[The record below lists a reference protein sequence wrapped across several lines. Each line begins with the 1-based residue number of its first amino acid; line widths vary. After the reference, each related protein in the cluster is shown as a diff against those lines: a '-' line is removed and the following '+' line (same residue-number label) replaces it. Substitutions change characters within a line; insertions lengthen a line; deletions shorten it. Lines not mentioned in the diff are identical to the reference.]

1 MVAKAASES
10 LGAQMSML
18 RKRHPKVCEN
28 PECGDKFQ
36 GLAVARFCS
45 DECRFRSA
53 WLDGTKAEQLAQE
66 KAARKTR
73 AKRIVKKMRV

>member
-1 MVAKAASES
+1 MPAKAASES

-53 WLDGTKAEQLAQE
+53 WLEGREKEVVEQ
-66 KAARKTR
+66 KAALRKTR
-73 AKRIVKKMRV
+73 AKRLVKKMRV

>member
-1 MVAKAASES
+1 MPAKAASES

-18 RKRHPKVCEN
+18 RKRHSKVCEN

-53 WLDGTKAEQLAQE
+53 WLEGTKAEQLAKE
-66 KAARKTR
+66 KATRKKR
-73 AKRIVKKMRV
+73 AKRIVRKMRV

>member
-1 MVAKAASES
+1 MPAKAASES

-18 RKRHPKVCEN
+18 RKRHTKVCEN

-53 WLDGTKAEQLAQE
+53 WLDGRAEEEAKEKA
-66 KAARKTR
+66 AARKTR
-73 AKRIVKKMRV
+73 AKRIVKKMRR

>member
-1 MVAKAASES
+1 MPAKAASES

-18 RKRHPKVCEN
+18 RKRHEKICDN
-28 PECGDKFQ
+28 PECGTTFE

-53 WLDGTKAEQLAQE
+53 WLDSKAEEAAME
-66 KAARKTR
+66 KAAAQKKR
-73 AKRIVKKMRV
+73 ARRVVSRARL

>member
-1 MVAKAASES
+1 
-10 LGAQMSML
+10 ML
-18 RKRHPKVCEN
+18 RKRHTKVCEN

-53 WLDGTKAEQLAQE
+53 WLDGRAEEEAKEKA
-66 KAARKTR
+66 AARKTR
-73 AKRIVKKMRV
+73 AKRIVKKMRR

>member
-1 MVAKAASES
+1 MPAKAASES

-18 RKRHPKVCEN
+18 RKRHSKVCEN

-53 WLDGTKAEQLAQE
+53 WLDGRAEEEAKQ
-66 KAARKTR
+66 KAAVRKKR
-73 AKRIVKKMRV
+73 AKRIIRKMRA

>member
-1 MVAKAASES
+1 MPAKAASES

-53 WLDGTKAEQLAQE
+53 WLEGTKAEQLAKE

-73 AKRIVKKMRV
+73 AKRIVKKMRS

>member
-1 MVAKAASES
+1 MPAKAPSDS
-10 LGAQMSML
+10 IGAQMSML

-53 WLDGTKAEQLAQE
+53 WLEGRAEEAAKE
-66 KAARKTR
+66 KAAVRKTR
-73 AKRIVKKMRV
+73 AKRLVRKMRV